1 MSTLAWRADFEF
13 ASPRMNATHR
23 EFVQLLAGLEAAAL
37 AGAPTTC
44 RPALEALAQHTLEH
58 FGQEERWMARLG
70 FEPQNCHQMQHDN
83 VMKVLSEVQRR
94 LGAEGDALDA
104 AILPRLVQALADWFP
119 THALMLDAA
128 LAETMAERG
137 FDPERDDD
145 PDGCRAVAAAMAAPP
160 ARRAEPT
167 GGCGRCG

>member
-13 ASPRMNATHR
+13 ASPRMDATHR
-23 EFVQLLAGLEAAAL
+23 EFVQLLATLEAAAR
-37 AGAPTTC
+37 AGAPTNC
-44 RPALEALAQHTLEH
+44 RPALEALTQHTLAH

-83 VMKVLSEVQRR
+83 VMQVLNEVQRR
-94 LGAEGDALDA
+94 LGAEGDALDPE
-104 AILPRLVQALADWFP
+104 ILPRLVQALADWFP

-137 FDPERDDD
+137 FDPDCDDD
-145 PDGCRAVAAAMAAPP
+145 PAGGPAMAAATPP
-160 ARRAEPT
+160 RQAEPA

>member
-13 ASPRMNATHR
+13 ASPRMDATHR
-23 EFVQLLAGLEAAAL
+23 EFVQLLATLDAAAQ

-44 RPALEALAQHTLEH
+44 RPALEALAQHTLGH

-70 FEPQNCHQMQHDN
+70 FEPRNCHQMQHDN
-83 VMKVLSEVQRR
+83 VMQVLNEVQRR
-94 LGAEGDALDA
+94 LGAEGDALDPE
-104 AILPRLVQALADWFP
+104 ILPRLVQALADWFP

-128 LAETMAERG
+128 LAETMNERG

-145 PDGCRAVAAAMAAPP
+145 PAGAAEAGARPAP
-160 ARRAEPT
+160 RHVIR
-167 GGCGRCG
+167 

>member
-1 MSTLAWRADFEF
+1 MD
-13 ASPRMNATHR
+13 ATHR
-23 EFVQLLAGLEAAAL
+23 EFVQLLATLEAAAQAAER

-44 RPALEALAQHTLEH
+44 RPALEALAQHTLAH
-58 FGQEERWMARLG
+58 FGQEERWMAQLG

-94 LGAEGDALDA
+94 LGAEGDALDPE
-104 AILPRLVQALADWFP
+104 ILPRLVQALADWFP

-145 PDGCRAVAAAMAAPP
+145 PAAAAAIAAATPP
-160 ARRAEPT
+160 RQAEPA